1 MFASSTRYV
10 GDYDRVT
17 ATLDKVIQ
25 RNESR
30 QDRLLSQLEDLGQ
43 RQITTIRDQ
52 TDVLARERRYELR
65 TDVEMVMLT
74 YRLLL
79 LDPGGSAENIL

>member
-1 MFASSTRYV
+1 MLGEYLRLPATDQF
-10 GDYDRVT
+10 VT
-17 ATLDKVIQ
+17 DMA
-25 RNESR
+25 
-30 QDRLLSQLEDLGQ
+30 
-43 RQITTIRDQ
+43 
-52 TDVLARERRYELR
+52 DVLARERRYELR